1 MEKHICRLRCQFLT
15 DNKVALTG
23 PKYGTNRN
31 LPKRWSKSG
40 AEAALLKYIRFVL
53 SPLLLLTALW
63 LVYRGFGGTGIG
75 RSFASLSIAT
85 VIGAALAL
93 LLSSLFAGL
102 RVRSI
107 AAGFGYHLSVR
118 DAVATVSLG
127 QIGGAL
133 FFQIFGQVAAR
144 SSYLSRRSIPFAG
157 TVLVTTLER
166 IAAALVSFVLAI
178 VGALYLFR
186 HLTFDLASGGELI
199 RLVIGVTLVMAA
211 VLWQWRQNVRAFITG
226 ITAADV
232 VRAAHAV
239 GYSLTIQFATMAAY
253 VVLGHT
259 LAPSIELLDLA
270 AASALV
276 MFAASIPISFAGWG
290 VREMSAVAALGAVGM
305 PGDAS
310 LTVAIVV
317 GVLSL
322 VCAGALG
329 ALTARHHTASPAA
342 AAPAPAAN
350 NVGAASRPD
359 MLLSALVPVF
369 AVLFV
374 FFQVFLPTQSGAIN
388 VNLADPFAIVGGIML
403 LLAARHG
410 APRWRLSY
418 INLHVALCTLAIT
431 AALVI
436 GASRIGWTQWA
447 VTNKYLGWF
456 VLLAFGA
463 TGALGARLGLRRL
476 LDTFAIAGG
485 TIAAL
490 QVGVVVLGLLRVIPP
505 QSTVDGFAQNA
516 NAFGF
521 QCLMLIAVALAQSR
535 PRPVLVALALTA
547 IFLTGSRAA
556 VGAACVVLVTSL
568 IFVPKSSIPVAKGVA
583 GFACLVVLLFFAPLI
598 PHLLGGIKGLWGAQG
613 LSGLAGA
620 NLLIAERGS
629 SDNEHWVS
637 LEAGLRMFMDHPLFG
652 GGLGVFIHDW
662 PGKVPLVIHSTT
674 VWLLA
679 EFGLVG
685 TAIFLIP
692 AIRLFIGEA
701 KRFHCNDAAG
711 YLIILIIAGLAS
723 MSLFHELLY
732 QRTFWIL
739 LGAALATLPA
749 FHAGD
754 DNRPGP

>member
-1 MEKHICRLRCQFLT
+1 MLR
-15 DNKVALTG
+15 
-23 PKYGTNRN
+23 
-31 LPKRWSKSG
+31 
-40 AEAALLKYIRFVL
+40 YIRIVL
-53 SPLLLLTALW
+53 SPLLLLAALW
-63 LVYRGFGGTGIG
+63 LVYRSFGGAGIG
-75 RSFASLSIAT
+75 QSFASLSIAT
-85 VIGAALAL
+85 VIGAASAL

-118 DAVATVSLG
+118 DAVATVSVG

-199 RLVIGVTLVMAA
+199 RIIAGVTMSTTG
-211 VLWQWRQNVRAFITG
+211 VLWLYRREVAAFAAG
-226 ITAADV
+226 ITANDV
-232 VRAAHAV
+232 SRAAHAV

-259 LAPSIELLDLA
+259 LAPSVTVLDLA
-270 AASALV
+270 AASSLV

-329 ALTARHHTASPAA
+329 ALTARHHAA
-342 AAPAPAAN
+342 PSAPAPTAPAGN
-350 NVGAASRPD
+350 IVAVSRPD
-359 MLLSALVPVF
+359 VLLNALLPVL
-369 AVLFV
+369 AALFV
-374 FFQVFLPTQSGAIN
+374 FFQVYLPTQSGAIN
-388 VNLADPFAIVGGIML
+388 VNLADPFAIVGGVML

-410 APRWRLSY
+410 APRWRLPHV
-418 INLHVALCTLAIT
+418 NLYVVLCTLALT
-431 AALVI
+431 VALLI

-463 TGALGARLGLRRL
+463 TGALGAKHDLRRL
-476 LDTFAIAGG
+476 LDTFVIAGG
-485 TIAAL
+485 IVVAS
-490 QVGVVVLGLLRVIPP
+490 QVAVLYLNTFGLMPP
-505 QSTVDGFAQNA
+505 DLSVAGFAQNS
-516 NAFGF
+516 NAFAF
-521 QCLMLIAVALAQSR
+521 QCLMLLGVTLAQHR
-535 PRPVLVALALTA
+535 PRPLLIALTLAA
-547 IFLTGSRAA
+547 ILLTGSRAGI
-556 VGAACVVLVTSL
+556 GAACVVIATALV
-568 IFVPKSSIPVAKGVA
+568 FVPGVWKPVVKGVI
-583 GFACLVVLLFFAPLI
+583 GFGLIIALMILSPMLVALLA
-598 PHLLGGIKGLWGAQG
+598 KTGADTSFSAF
-613 LSGLAGA
+613 LNSTRLAA
-620 NLLIAERGS
+620 SRAS
-629 SDNEHWVS
+629 SDNEHWIS
-637 LEAGLRMFMDHPLFG
+637 MEAGLRMFLAHPVFG
-652 GGLGVFIHDW
+652 AGLGVFIHDW
-662 PGKVPLVIHSTT
+662 PGKIPLVIHSTSI
-674 VWLLA
+674 WLLA

-685 TAIFLIP
+685 AAIFLIP
-692 AIRLFIGEA
+692 VVRVFAGEA
-701 KRFHCNDAAG
+701 MRFRRNDTAG
-711 YLIILIIAGLAS
+711 YLIILIIPALAS

-732 QRTFWIL
+732 QRTFWFL
-739 LGAALATLPA
+739 LGAALATL
-749 FHAGD
+749 
-754 DNRPGP
+754 RPSPPSGKASS